1 MPQKGFAEAPQSGWE
16 AEDTMADDIAERFGI
31 NKRELAL
38 TAGLAPATL
47 QRRSRA
53 DAPATRAR
61 LGEMAE
67 IVARVSAWA
76 GGDRQAF
83 AWYRSEPLPEFGD
96 RTAESLVK
104 SGKAAALRD
113 YLDHLALGGFA

>member
-1 MPQKGFAEAPQSGWE
+1 MIPQGFGEAPQ
-16 AEDTMADDIAERFGI
+16 ALFMEDAMADEMAERFGI

-47 QRRSRA
+47 QRRARA
-53 DAPATRAR
+53 DAPATIAR
-61 LGEMAE
+61 LREMNE
-67 IVARVSAWA
+67 IIARITGWA
-76 GGDRQAF
+76 GGERQAF
-83 AWYRSEPLPEFGD
+83 AWYRAQPIPAFGD

-104 SGKAAALRD
+104 TGKATAVRD

>member
-1 MPQKGFAEAPQSGWE
+1 MVQQGFTEAAQ
-16 AEDTMADDIAERFGI
+16 AKFLEDAMADDMAERFGI

-47 QRRSRA
+47 QRKARA
-53 DAPATRAR
+53 DAPATTAR
-61 LGEMAE
+61 LREMAE
-67 IVARVSAWA
+67 IIARVSGWA
-76 GGDRQAF
+76 GGERQAF
-83 AWYRSEPLPEFGD
+83 AWYRAQPIPAFGD

-104 SGKAAALRD
+104 TGKANAVRD